1 MFMERIVRYGI
12 EAQFNGACS
21 LCGAATLAGER
32 IFKLPAKRGG
42 GKWVCA
48 PCRWDDDDRVIDLG
62 FVVRK
67 VERRMKVG
75 PYTPKLV
82 EVEVILRAVQDVEL
96 ETYDEALLLDHF
108 EECLELRRSPTLS
121 RAKMAMLLGVLRRV
135 GE

>member
-1 MFMERIVRYGI
+1 
-12 EAQFNGACS
+12 
-21 LCGAATLAGER
+21 
-32 IFKLPAKRGG
+32 
-42 GKWVCA
+42 
-48 PCRWDDDDRVIDLG
+48 
-62 FVVRK
+62 
-67 VERRMKVG
+67 MKVG